1 MTTDEMPTRTRGTR
15 DAYRAADESVGWAD
29 RSDRVRLDVTG
40 PDRVKF
46 LHNLTTNDVKRLA
59 PGRGCEAFVTSLQ
72 GKTLG
77 YVILLNAGDR
87 LIVRTDPG
95 GLGPLLPHFQKYGA
109 LEEVAWED
117 VGGRTFEYHL
127 AGPLAEEAL

>member
-1 MTTDEMPTRTRGTR
+1 MTLDDPQAPGPDTR
-15 DAYRAADESVGWAD
+15 DAYRAVDKAVGRAD
-29 RSDRVRLDVTG
+29 RSVRVRLEVTG

-59 PGRGCEAFVTSLQ
+59 AGRGREAFVTSLQ

-77 YVILLNAGDR
+77 YVTLLNAGDR

-95 GLGPLLPHFQKYGA
+95 GLASLLPHFQKYGA
-109 LEEVAWED
+109 LDEVAWDD
-117 VGGRTFEYHL
+117 VGGR
-127 AGPLAEEAL
+127 